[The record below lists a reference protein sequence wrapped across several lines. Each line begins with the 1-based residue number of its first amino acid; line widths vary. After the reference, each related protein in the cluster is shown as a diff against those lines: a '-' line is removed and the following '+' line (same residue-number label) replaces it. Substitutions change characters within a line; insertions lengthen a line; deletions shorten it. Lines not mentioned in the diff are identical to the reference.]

1 MYRRYTPSQPP
12 EKPSASAGGN
22 AAAGYTP
29 NNSYRQ
35 QSRPA
40 QYRGSAYR
48 RPSPPSVPVREHHE
62 NRKDRHRGKSPR
74 SMLFGLL
81 PPSLYNPQTKKLFG
95 FLDAEDLLLVALIFL
110 FLEREDEDETVI
122 LALLYILL
130 SDYIDLP
137 FDI

>member
-12 EKPSASAGGN
+12 EKPSAPTGGN
-22 AAAGYTP
+22 AAAGSMP

-35 QSRPA
+35 QGRPA

-48 RPSPPSVPVREHHE
+48 RPSPSSVPVREHHE

-81 PPSLYNPQTKKLFG
+81 PPSLYNPKTKKLFG

-130 SDYIDLP
+130 SDYIDFP